1 MIKALQRWLAKAG
14 PLLFHWLGQ
23 SWRIRVRGR
32 LPEGPCV
39 VVVWHGEILPML
51 VTLANRNYGALVSLS
66 RDGSLITQ
74 LLIRW
79 GYEPIRGSSSKRG
92 VEALREMIAMAHHKP
107 VLVSPDGP
115 RGPARQMKGGALITA
130 RKAGVP
136 FILCRIGTRQALH
149 GTGWDR
155 FLIPLP
161 FARITVEF
169 EEFPIHGDDVGDGE
183 TILKTAAARLST
195 PPTP

>member
-1 MIKALQRWLAKAG
+1 MKALQHWLAKAG
-14 PLLFHWLGQ
+14 PLFFHWLGQ
-23 SWRIRVRGR
+23 TWRIRVRGK

-39 VVVWHGEILPML
+39 VVVWHGEMLPML
-51 VTLANRNYGALVSLS
+51 VTLADRHYGALVSLS
-66 RDGSLITQ
+66 RDGSLITR
-74 LLIRW
+74 LLLRW

-92 VEALREMIAMAHHKP
+92 MEALREMIAMAHHKP

-115 RGPARQMKGGALITA
+115 RGPVHEMKGGALITA

-136 FILCRIGTRQALH
+136 FILCRVGTRMAIR

-169 EEFPIHGDDVGDGE
+169 EEFPIGDHDGE
-183 TILKTAAARLST
+183 AILKAAAARLST
-195 PPTP
+195 PPER